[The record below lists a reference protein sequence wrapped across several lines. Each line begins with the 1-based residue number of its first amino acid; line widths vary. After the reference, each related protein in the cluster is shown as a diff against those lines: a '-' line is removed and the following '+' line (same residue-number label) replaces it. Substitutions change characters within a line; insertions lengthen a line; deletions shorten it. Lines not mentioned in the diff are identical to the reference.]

1 MDFQKRLEKAIE
13 RGQRAGDARAEAETR
28 KRLDEQELRR
38 LHTQYRLDLSEHIE
52 RCLRQVPDQLP
63 GFDFESVASER
74 GWGAAVSR
82 DDITGGRKAPVS
94 RQFSRM
100 EIVIRPI
107 NEYFLL
113 DMSAKATVRNRE
125 RFHRNHYQQLSEV
138 DIRSFLELIDLWI
151 LEFAEAYASAG

>member
-13 RGQRAGDARAEAETR
+13 RGQRTGDVRAEAEMR

-74 GWGAAVSR
+74 GWGAAVLR
-82 DDITGGRKAPVS
+82 DDITGGRGMPVA

-125 RFHRNHYQQLSEV
+125 RFHRNHYQQLGEV
-138 DIRSFLELIDLWI
+138 DISSFLELIDLWI
-151 LEFAEAYASAG
+151 LEFAEAYAAG